1 MQLTSQQ
8 STYQVK
14 ASPRSGTLTPPCS
27 AGLVSWCQKGVT
39 VTHSVVAIYAPVFD
53 AEKEEAK
60 NSCYDDLQ
68 DAIDSAHS
76 GNMLIVVG
84 YWNAG
89 AGPVD
94 MTTR

>member
-1 MQLTSQQ
+1 M
-8 STYQVK
+8 
-14 ASPRSGTLTPPCS
+14 
-27 AGLVSWCQKGVT
+27 
-39 VTHSVVAIYAPVFD
+39 THTVVAIYAPAFD

-60 NSCYDDLQ
+60 NSCYEDLQ
-68 DAIDSAHS
+68 DAIESAHS
-76 GNMLIVVG
+76 GNMLIVAG